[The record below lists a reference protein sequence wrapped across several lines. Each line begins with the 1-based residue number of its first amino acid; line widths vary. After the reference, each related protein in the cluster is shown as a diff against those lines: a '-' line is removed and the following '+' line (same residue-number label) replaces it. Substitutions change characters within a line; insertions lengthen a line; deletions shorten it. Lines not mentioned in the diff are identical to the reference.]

1 MGPLTERLRRAR
13 TAAVRAYRARLH
25 PDVPDPAGMTST
37 ASGETVDTSATG
49 VNGFEVLA
57 AVVDLPVSTWRY
69 VWEAD
74 GVRHLGPMA
83 QDWRASFGL
92 GTDDR
97 TICCTD
103 ANGVALVAIQ
113 ALHRELSDLRK
124 EVGELRTQAAESA
137 VSVLRAADPAPTRTR

>member
-1 MGPLTERLRRAR
+1 MGALTERLRAAR

-25 PDVPDPAGMTST
+25 PDVPHPAGRTST
-37 ASGETVDTSATG
+37 ASAATVEPSATA

-113 ALHRELSDLRK
+113 ALHRELADLRR
-124 EVGELRTQAAESA
+124 EVKELRTQAAE
-137 VSVLRAADPAPTRTR
+137 AAGSTSGAHRDPATG